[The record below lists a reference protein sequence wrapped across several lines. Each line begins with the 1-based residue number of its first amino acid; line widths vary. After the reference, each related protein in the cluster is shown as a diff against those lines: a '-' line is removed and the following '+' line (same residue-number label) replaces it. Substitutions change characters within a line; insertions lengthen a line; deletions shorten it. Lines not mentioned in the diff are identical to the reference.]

1 MTTRLATA
9 APGAVVPSRDHRLE
23 IQGLRALAALLV
35 VVYHLWPGRVPGGYV
50 GVDIFFVISGFLI
63 TSHLLREI
71 DRDGRISFAQ
81 FWARRARRLLPAALS
96 VIAVSG
102 VATWLWV
109 PQQYWS
115 QFYREMI
122 ASAAYVENWLLAGDS
137 VDYLAQEN
145 IASPVQHYWTL
156 SVEEQFYVFWP
167 LLVALGLW
175 LAVRLGRDRRHM
187 IAAVLGV
194 VVAASLVH
202 SLYLVAQGVPQAY
215 FATTTRAWEFGA
227 GALLA
232 FAPGVLNRLSDV
244 ARSVVSWGALAFMV
258 GAGLFFDHATPVPG
272 LPIVALVLA
281 VVLFI
286 AAGSPGSVLSP
297 MPLLRRR
304 SVQWT
309 GDVSYALYLWHWPLI
324 VLMPFVRGRENGPY
338 ALVGI
343 LVLTFVLSGLST
355 RLIEDPVRTS
365 TFLRRR
371 RPRLTYGLTV
381 AAMAAVIVPS
391 LMAISSSEQ
400 ALERDQQI
408 AETIASEAP
417 KCFGAASHDPEK
429 PCENPELDR
438 LQIPEPRSAN
448 GDRPPEGWCS
458 QRPVGEPIKPCT
470 GGDWTDPDTLKVA
483 IVGDSHARMMSSVLR
498 EWADEGK
505 VAWDG
510 YFQSG
515 CVWTTAEPWRVRYVD
530 ECVDFKQQMA
540 TIMADDADRYDLVI
554 TTARADRI
562 PGDAQERTDGLLE
575 AWSSATDRGVPVVA
589 LSDVPLQERNEVNAC
604 LEQTTQERQSDCAL
618 DRAAT
623 LVEPDPFLAAAEAG
637 ERTHGI
643 DLHDVLCDER
653 KCPAVIGGVTVYAD
667 SNHLTDTFVR
677 TMAPIVWRELK
688 RTGLTG

>member
-1 MTTRLATA
+1 MTTRLATSP
-9 APGAVVPSRDHRLE
+9 PGAVTPSRDHRLE

-35 VVYHLWPGRVPGGYV
+35 VIYHLWPGRLPGGYV

-115 QFYREMI
+115 QFFREMI
-122 ASAAYVENWLLAGDS
+122 ASAVYVENWLLADDS

-156 SVEEQFYVFWP
+156 SVEEQFYLVWP
-167 LLVALGLW
+167 LLVTLGLW
-175 LAVRLGRDRRHM
+175 LAVRFGRDRRPM
-187 IAAVLGV
+187 IAAVLAV
-194 VVAASLVH
+194 VVAASLAH

-215 FATTTRAWEFGA
+215 FAATTRAWEFGA

-232 FAPGVLNRLSDV
+232 FSPGLLKRLPDV
-244 ARSVVSWGALAFMV
+244 ARSLVSWGALAFMV
-258 GAGLFFDHATPVPG
+258 AAGLLFDEATPVPG
-272 LPIVALVLA
+272 LPIVALVAA
-281 VVLFI
+281 VVLLI
-286 AAGSPGSVLSP
+286 AAGSPGSALSP

-324 VLMPFVRGRENGPY
+324 VLLPFVRGRENGPF

-343 LVLTFVLSGLST
+343 LVLTFVLAGLST

-365 TFLRRR
+365 TFLKHA
-371 RPRLTYGLTV
+371 RPRLTYGLT
-381 AAMAAVIVPS
+381 ALAMTAVIVPS
-391 LMAISSSEQ
+391 LMAIKSSER
-400 ALERDQQI
+400 ALQRDQEI
-408 AETIASEAP
+408 AESIAEQAP
-417 KCFGAASHDPEK
+417 ACFGAASHDPEK
-429 PCENPELDR
+429 PCGNPELDR
-438 LQIPEPRSAN
+438 LQIPDPRSAN

-458 QRPVGEPIKPCT
+458 QRPVGEAIKPCS
-470 GGDWTDPDTLKVA
+470 GGDWADPDTLKVA

-498 EWADEGK
+498 EWADDGK

-515 CVWTTAEPWRVRYVD
+515 CVWTTAAPWRIKYVD
-530 ECVDFKQQMA
+530 ECVDFKQQMSV
-540 TIMADDADRYDLVI
+540 IMAEKADQYDLVI
-554 TTARADRI
+554 TTARADRL
-562 PGDAQERTDGLLE
+562 PGDADARTAGLLE
-575 AWSSATDRGVPVVA
+575 AWSAATDRGVPVVA
-589 LSDVPLQERNEVNAC
+589 LSDIPLQTRNEVNAC
-604 LEQTTQERQSDCAL
+604 LEQTAQDRQADCAL
-618 DRAAT
+618 DRSKT
-623 LVEPDPFLAAAEAG
+623 LVEPDPFVTAAKAG
-637 ERTHGI
+637 DRTHAI
-643 DLHDVLCDER
+643 DLRDVLCDER

-677 TMAPIVWRELK
+677 TMAPIVWRELA
-688 RTGLTG
+688 RAGLTG

>member
-1 MTTRLATA
+1 MTTRLATV
-9 APGAVVPSRDHRLE
+9 PSGAVVPSRDHRLE

-35 VVYHLWPGRVPGGYV
+35 VLYHLWPGQLPGGYV

-71 DRDGRISFAQ
+71 DRDGHIAFAH

-102 VATWLWV
+102 FATWLWV

-115 QFYREMI
+115 QFFREMI

-156 SVEEQFYVFWP
+156 SVEEQFYLVWP
-167 LLVALGLW
+167 LLVGLGLW
-175 LAVRLGRDRRHM
+175 LAVRFGRDRHRM

-194 VVAASLVH
+194 VVVVSLAH

-232 FAPGVLNRLSDV
+232 FSPGLLARLSDV

-258 GAGLFFDHATPVPG
+258 GAGLLFDHATPVPG
-272 LPIVALVLA
+272 LPIVALVVA

-286 AAGSPGSVLSP
+286 AAGAPGSALSP
-297 MPLLRRR
+297 IPVLRRR
-304 SVQWT
+304 PVQWT
-309 GDVSYALYLWHWPLI
+309 GDISYALYLWHWPLI

-338 ALVGI
+338 ALLGI
-343 LVLTFVLSGLST
+343 LVLTFVLSWLST
-355 RLIEDPVRTS
+355 RWIEDPVRTS
-365 TFLRRR
+365 TFLRKR
-371 RPRLTYGLTV
+371 RPRLTYALTV

-391 LMAISSSEQ
+391 LMAIDSSER
-400 ALERDQQI
+400 ALERDREI
-408 AETIASEAP
+408 AETVAEQAP
-417 KCFGAASHDPEK
+417 ACFGAASHDPAK
-429 PCENPELDR
+429 PCDNPELDR
-438 LQIPEPRSAN
+438 LQIPDPRSAN
-448 GDRPPEGWCS
+448 GDRPPEGWCA
-458 QRPVGEPIKPCT
+458 QRPVGEAVEPCT
-470 GGDWTDPDTLKVA
+470 GGDWADPDTLKVA

-515 CVWTTAEPWRVRYVD
+515 CVWTTAEPWRVKYVD

-540 TIMADDADRYDLVI
+540 AILADRADRYDLI
-554 TTARADRI
+554 LTTARADRI
-562 PGDAQERTDGLLE
+562 PGDETERTAGLLE
-575 AWSSATDRGVPVVA
+575 AWSEATDRGVPVVA

-604 LEQTTQERQSDCAL
+604 LEQTAQERQAACAL
-618 DRAAT
+618 DRSET
-623 LVEPDPFLAAAEAG
+623 LVEPDPFLTAAKAG

-653 KCPAVIGGVTVYAD
+653 TCPAVIGGVTVYAD